1 MIYLELFWV
10 FVQVGLFS
18 IGGGYAAIPLI
29 QSRVVESKG
38 WIGMTDFT
46 DLITVAEMTPGPIAV
61 NSATFVGIRVAGPLG
76 GIVATFGCILP
87 SALIVSLLAFLY
99 FRFRNLSGVQGTL
112 ALIRPAIVALIASA
126 GLSILIMAFW
136 GESGFTQDVTALD
149 IVSVIVFA
157 GSMLVLRK
165 FKVNP
170 IFVLLGAGLLGAV
183 LYLWL

>member
-1 MIYLELFWV
+1 MA
-10 FVQVGLFS
+10 GRKRND
-18 IGGGYAAIPLI
+18 GYY
-29 QSRVVESKG
+29 RHC
-38 WIGMTDFT
+38 
-46 DLITVAEMTPGPIAV
+46 AV
-61 NSATFVGIRVAGPLG
+61 
-76 GIVATFGCILP
+76 
-87 SALIVSLLAFLY
+87 
-99 FRFRNLSGVQGTL
+99 
-112 ALIRPAIVALIASA
+112 VALIASA

-157 GSMLVLRK
+157 GSLFVLRK